1 MIVFVSLNASLSIF
15 YIKIKLSQLLQN
27 EFIDWNTMI
36 AYNDATIE
44 RNITNLFTPI
54 MLENL
59 LNSVSH
65 CRINIEDFL

>member
-59 LNSVSH
+59 LNSVSL

>member
-15 YIKIKLSQLLQN
+15 NIKIKLSQLLQN

-59 LNSVSH
+59 LNSVSL